1 MKFKRE
7 FYLNQLIDKKHNKK
21 VKIIT
26 GIRRCGKSY
35 LLFKL
40 FYEHLLSS
48 QVEKDQIITLSLEG
62 VDSLKY
68 RNPLKL
74 NEYIKSFIT
83 DQAKQYYVMI
93 DEIQYCEKIKNPY
106 HENSSYD
113 VTFVDVLLSLVKK
126 ENVDVYVTGSNSKM
140 LTTDVLTQ
148 FRGRG
153 DEIHLNPLSFSE
165 IYDSYSNKQQAFK
178 DYSYFGGMPEVFNL
192 KTEEEKKAYLKN
204 LFNEIYIKDI
214 IERNNILNENQV
226 LDTLLDFISSSI
238 GSLTNPTKLMN
249 RFLSENKINISA
261 NTIKSYLNYFEDSFI
276 IYSSQRYDVKG
287 GKYYKTPLKYY
298 FSDIG
303 LRNARINFRQNE
315 QNHIQENI
323 IYNELKKRGYSV
335 DVGVVVYDDKTLNK
349 RKEVRLEVDFV
360 VNQADQ
366 RYYIQSA
373 LNIDSYEKREQEI
386 TPLKKIN
393 DSFKKIVI
401 IGDDIFSK
409 YDDNGILYIS
419 IKEFLLDENIINR

>member
-1 MKFKRE
+1 
-7 FYLNQLIDKKHNKK
+7 
-21 VKIIT
+21 
-26 GIRRCGKSY
+26 
-35 LLFKL
+35 
-40 FYEHLLSS
+40 
-48 QVEKDQIITLSLEG
+48 
-62 VDSLKY
+62 
-68 RNPLKL
+68 
-74 NEYIKSFIT
+74 
-83 DQAKQYYVMI
+83 
-93 DEIQYCEKIKNPY
+93 
-106 HENSSYD
+106 
-113 VTFVDVLLSLVKK
+113 
-126 ENVDVYVTGSNSKM
+126 
-140 LTTDVLTQ
+140 
-148 FRGRG
+148 
-153 DEIHLNPLSFSE
+153 
-165 IYDSYSNKQQAFK
+165 
-178 DYSYFGGMPEVFNL
+178 
-192 KTEEEKKAYLKN
+192 
-204 LFNEIYIKDI
+204 
-214 IERNNILNENQV
+214 
-226 LDTLLDFISSSI
+226 
-238 GSLTNPTKLMN
+238 MN

-287 GKYYKTPLKYY
+287 GRYYKTPLKYY

-373 LNIDSYEKREQEI
+373 LNIDSYEKRDQEI